1 MNRAIFAVVGVCAL
15 TFASLAPSSASAC
28 PGKDKQPGVLTACP
42 DKAPPKPSVLTACPD
57 KAPPKP
63 SVLTAC
69 PDKAPPKPSV
79 A

>member
-1 MNRAIFAVVGVCAL
+1 MNRSMIAAVGVCAL
-15 TFASLAPSSASAC
+15 TFVNLASTAASAC
-28 PGKDKQPGVLTACP
+28 PGKEPKQ
-42 DKAPPKPSVLTACPD
+42 
-57 KAPPKP
+57 P